1 MEAKREY
8 QPWLDK
14 KILRNKKQHF
24 DKFELDDLALVPL
37 DQYVRPPGNQCDHM
51 WQKFATITKK
61 LYITN
66 LWTHFGKKTTIGQ
79 ILIAVNGQ
87 ILRK

>member
-24 DKFELDDLALVPL
+24 DNFELDDLALVP
-37 DQYVRPPGNQCDHM
+37 
-51 WQKFATITKK
+51 
-61 LYITN
+61 
-66 LWTHFGKKTTIGQ
+66 
-79 ILIAVNGQ
+79 
-87 ILRK
+87 